1 MARTAIANPTIILG
15 LDSSQL
21 TKGLSGAVS
30 VAGSLGKKIGE
41 TLTAAIM
48 APMNALKIG
57 TQLSTPLNQAME
69 LMGKAKN
76 ILGAPVRALMAREAD
91 QADAAGMPIANATS
105 STMTAVMARF
115 VFEIEELA
123 ADLVVG
129 LDRAFNFR
137 AILEGFRGVAS
148 GVRSLL
154 VAAFG
159 PLIAV
164 ANDKQA
170 LDAAFA
176 AGQQIA
182 VEGFKMIAEG
192 LIDVAANIIDLSNS
206 VIKFFNSLM
215 GIMPFSA
222 KQEAAIKDWQNANQ
236 VFVPDQGLLGGKPG
250 GQALGMQVPAGN
262 WVKRGRDEAIK
273 ALGLNQEQALLPGI
287 NVGAAKQGVANIIAG
302 FKPAAPEPF
311 RMAENELRN
320 FITTLGDS
328 RTPLQDLGLQMQQ
341 FQDHANAMR
350 NAINAMPNGQE
361 QLDAAARYNQMIERG
376 DILLGQRLQG
386 ILGPSMQSMES
397 GRITSAAEVGSAALV
412 EAIVRASAQSAG
424 GDIQQQIKSAIQLQ
438 LAQQEAQTKIQR
450 AILEAAKQGGLVG
463 VGKI

>member
-1 MARTAIANPTIILG
+1 MAKTAIANPTIILG

-30 VAGSLGKKIGE
+30 VAGSFGKKIGE
-41 TLTAAIM
+41 TLSAAIM

-57 TQLSTPLNQAME
+57 AAISTPLNQAME
-69 LMGKAKN
+69 LMGKAN
-76 ILGAPVRALMAREAD
+76 TILGAPVRALMAREAD
-91 QADAAGMPIANATS
+91 QAAAAGMPIANATS
-105 STMTAVMARF
+105 STMTGVMARF

-192 LIDVAANIIDLSNS
+192 LIDVAANIIDLSNT

-222 KQEAAIKDWQNANQ
+222 KQEEAIKDWQNANQ
-236 VFVPDQGLLGGKPG
+236 QWVPGLGGGPVGGFGGINPNVGQGRFIPG
-250 GQALGMQVPAGN
+250 N
-262 WVKRGRDEAIK
+262 REDAIK
-273 ALGLNQEQALLPGI
+273 ALGLNQEQDLLPGI
-287 NVGAAKQGVANIIAG
+287 NVGAAKQGIANIIAG
-302 FKPAAPEPF
+302 FKPAAPEPA

-320 FITTLGDS
+320 FITTLGDA
-328 RTPLQDLGLQMQQ
+328 RTPLQDLALQMQQ
-341 FQDHANAMR
+341 FQANADAMR
-350 NAINAMPNGQE
+350 NAVNAMPAGQE
-361 QLDAAARYNQMIERG
+361 QLAAAARYNQMIERG
-376 DILLGQRLQG
+376 EILLGQRLQG
-386 ILGPSMQSMES
+386 ILSPTMQSMEA
-397 GRITSAAEVGSAALV
+397 GRITSAADVGSAALV

-424 GDIQQQIKSAIQLQ
+424 GDIQQQIKSAIEMQ

-450 AILEAAKQGGLVG
+450 AILEAARNGGLVG
-463 VGKI
+463 LGKI

>member
-1 MARTAIANPTIILG
+1 
-15 LDSSQL
+15 
-21 TKGLSGAVS
+21 
-30 VAGSLGKKIGE
+30 
-41 TLTAAIM
+41 
-48 APMNALKIG
+48 
-57 TQLSTPLNQAME
+57 
-69 LMGKAKN
+69 
-76 ILGAPVRALMAREAD
+76 
-91 QADAAGMPIANATS
+91 
-105 STMTAVMARF
+105 
-115 VFEIEELA
+115 
-123 ADLVVG
+123 
-129 LDRAFNFR
+129 
-137 AILEGFRGVAS
+137 VAS

-192 LIDVAANIIDLSNS
+192 LIDIAANIIDLSNT

-222 KQEAAIKDWQNANQ
+222 KQEAAIKDFQNANQ
-236 VFVPDQGLLGGKPG
+236 IFVPGLGGGPVGGFGGINPNVGQGRFIPG
-250 GQALGMQVPAGN
+250 N
-262 WVKRGRDEAIK
+262 REDAIK
-273 ALGLNQEQALLPGI
+273 ALGLNQEQNLLPGI
-287 NVGAAKQGVANIIAG
+287 NVGAAKQGIANIIAG

-320 FITTLGDS
+320 FITILGDA

-341 FQDHANAMR
+341 FQDHADAMR

-361 QLDAAARYNQMIERG
+361 QLDAAVRYNQLIQRG

-386 ILGPSMQSMES
+386 ILGPTMQTMES

-424 GDIQQQIKSAIQLQ
+424 GDIQQQIKSAIELQ

-450 AILEAAKQGGLVG
+450 AILEAARNGGLVG
-463 VGKI
+463 LGRI

>member
-76 ILGAPVRALMAREAD
+76 ILGAPIRALMAREAD
-91 QADAAGMPIANATS
+91 QAEAAGMPIANATS

-222 KQEAAIKDWQNANQ
+222 KQEAAIKDWRFANQ
-236 VFVPDQGLLGGKPG
+236 VWAPGLGVAAVAGRGGFNPNAAQGQFIPG
-250 GQALGMQVPAGN
+250 N
-262 WVKRGRDEAIK
+262 REDAIK

-302 FKPAAPEPF
+302 FKPAAPEPL

-320 FITTLGDS
+320 FINTIGDA

-341 FQDHANAMR
+341 FQANADAMR
-350 NAINAMPNGQE
+350 NAVNAMPFGQE
-361 QLDAAARYNQMIERG
+361 QLAAAARYNQMIERG

-386 ILGPSMQSMES
+386 ILGPTMQTMES